1 MCVCLFEQ
9 ADNQKNDILVS
20 RYVREVI
27 VEPMHQLGA
36 AVWGEM
42 YNFQRATTAKMLDGG
57 RNTDMPDG
65 TPGFPGELHDMVVAG
80 DLRGLEGERRPFFLS
95 FLIEKRMNYQDRLKT
110 NVTES

>member
-1 MCVCLFEQ
+1 MCVFEQ

-80 DLRGLEGERRPFFLS
+80 DLRGLEGERRPFSSS
-95 FLIEKRMNYQDRLKT
+95 FLIEKRMNYQDRLRT